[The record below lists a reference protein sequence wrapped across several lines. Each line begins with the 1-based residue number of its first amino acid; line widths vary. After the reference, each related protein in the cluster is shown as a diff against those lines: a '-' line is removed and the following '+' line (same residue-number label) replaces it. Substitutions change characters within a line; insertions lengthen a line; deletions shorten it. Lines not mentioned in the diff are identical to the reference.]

1 MAALATLYQPKIG
14 FGDQKSARMV
24 LGTVPVEQDGSA
36 YFKLPV
42 DKPICFQALDAD
54 GVAVQSMRSAT
65 YVHPGES
72 LTCLGCHN
80 SPTNGYRMG
89 NTSATAL
96 RRAPSVIKP
105 DVDGSKPFSFPI
117 LVQPVLDKNCVAC
130 HTKSKADG
138 KKCPDLTQGAQAN
151 NGDFFT
157 SYNALRDFTF
167 FWDNAG
173 FDNVP
178 DSKPGQIG
186 ARNSKLYQMLVKG
199 HHGLKLSKEDMHRL
213 TLWLDCNS
221 DFYGAYE
228 KLAEQKEG
236 KVVWPALE

>member
-24 LGTVPVEQDGSA
+24 LGTVPVEQDRSA

-42 DKPICFQALDAD
+42 DKPIYFQALDAE
-54 GVAVQSMRSAT
+54 GMAVQSMRSAT
-65 YVHPGES
+65 YVHPGET

-89 NTSATAL
+89 NTSATEL

-151 NGDFFT
+151 NGDFVT

-186 ARNSKLYQMLVKG
+186 ARNSM
-199 HHGLKLSKEDMHRL
+199 LSKFD
-213 TLWLDCNS
+213 TKS
-221 DFYGAYE
+221 
-228 KLAEQKEG
+228 
-236 KVVWPALE
+236 